1 MGRAGWE
8 FSSGR
13 GMKGRLIGILGLLG
27 FIVGL
32 PLAMKRETVT
42 ASPASADE
50 RLVILSPHNE
60 SIRKEFGEAFAL
72 WWRGKT
78 GRLVYVDWR
87 TPGGT
92 SEIRMVID
100 AGFKAAEETGRE
112 GIGVDLFFGGGEP
125 DFAGQAK
132 AGRLAKLDVFD
143 DMPELFGEG
152 GVIPETFTGERYI
165 AAEKDWVGTCMSQ
178 FGICFNPDF
187 IKRLGIAA
195 PTEWRDLGEPG
206 YVGSLALADP
216 TKSGSVARTFELLV
230 QGEMQ
235 RGLRNQT
242 LESRDQKIAAGW
254 DEGLRLIQRMGANA
268 RYFTDSA
275 SKIPHDVGQGNAAAG
290 MCIDFYGRSY
300 AADMITSNGRPR
312 VIWIAP
318 KGGTTLSSD
327 PIAVLK
333 GAPSMALAQEFVKF
347 CLTREAQRLWFQK
360 PGTEGGPAD
369 RALHR
374 TPIRRDLY
382 DSETLALT
390 TMPGVNPYEDEG
402 NFTYDRALT
411 GKVFNTLRTLVKVM
425 CIDSHEEMKAA
436 WQAIIAAGM
445 PEDALAVFQDVS
457 KVTYAIAGQGDAGL
471 DSKDTMV
478 QAARMKELGEWFRAN
493 YREARHLA
501 ETKGARP

>member
-1 MGRAGWE
+1 
-8 FSSGR
+8 
-13 GMKGRLIGILGLLG
+13 MKGRLIGILGLLG

-32 PLAMKRETVT
+32 PLVMKRETET
-42 ASPASADE
+42 ASPASADD

-60 SIRKEFGEAFAL
+60 SIRKEFGESFAS
-72 WWRGKT
+72 WWRSKT
-78 GRLVYVDWR
+78 GRSVYVDWR

-92 SEIRMVID
+92 SEIRMVIE
-100 AGFKAAEETGRE
+100 AGYKAAEETGRE

-132 AGRLAKLDVFD
+132 AGRLAKLDVFE

-152 GVIPETFTGERYI
+152 GVIPETFTGERYFD
-165 AAEKDWVGTCMSQ
+165 ADKVWVGTCMSQ
-178 FGICFNPDF
+178 FGICYNPDF
-187 IKRLGIAA
+187 IGRLGIAA
-195 PTEWRDLGEPG
+195 PREWRDLGEPA
-206 YVGSLALADP
+206 YAGSLALADP

-235 RGLRNQT
+235 KSLSAGGT
-242 LESRDQKIAAGW
+242 AEHGW

-300 AADMITSNGRPR
+300 AADLITRDGKPR
-312 VIWIAP
+312 VVWIAP
-318 KGGTTLSSD
+318 KGGTTLSAD

-333 GAPSMALAQEFVKF
+333 GAPNMALAQEFVKF

-360 PGTEGGPAD
+360 AGTEGGPAD

-374 TPIRRDLY
+374 TPIRRDMY
-382 DSETLALT
+382 DAETLALT
-390 TMPGVNPYEDEG
+390 TMPGLNPYEDEG

-425 CIDSHEEMKAA
+425 CIDSHDEMKSAWAA
-436 WQAIIAAGM
+436 IVTAGM
-445 PEDALAVFQDVS
+445 PEEALAVFQDVS
-457 KVTYAIAGQGDAGL
+457 KVTYAIAGQGDPGL
-471 DSKDTMV
+471 DSKDSMV

-493 YREARHLA
+493 YRDARRIA
-501 ETKGARP
+501 ESKTTGITKQ